1 MPYGT
6 GLAALLSGLSRQPIM
21 GGQER
26 QRIPTPAP
34 RSLADGGLMGG
45 QMPPQNP
52 MPQMQMPQG
61 MPQGLGN
68 SSRSIFDA
76 YMSQAFNQIHK
87 PPEIPGIYGQ
97 QPGGYSGFFGRQ
109 LPKLPQAPQQQPIM
123 GGQIPPQLVG
133 NYGMPGI
140 PENINWSQYLNAGS

>member
-1 MPYGT
+1 M
-6 GLAALLSGLSRQPIM
+6 LSSLSRQPIM
-21 GGQER
+21 GER
-26 QRIPTPAP
+26 QRFPSQQMV
-34 RSLADGGLMGG
+34 RQADQGLMGG
-45 QMPPQNP
+45 QNP

-87 PPEIPGIYGQ
+87 SPEIPGIYGQ

-109 LPKLPQAPQQQPIM
+109 LPKMPQAPQQQPIM
-123 GGQIPPQLVG
+123 GGIPPQSIG
-133 NYGMPGI
+133 NYGMPGV